1 MGRGHR
7 AELKLWF
14 SIQQAG
20 WNCPNPRKAF
30 RSKAPDQSEQY
41 HPALRPAD

>member
-7 AELKLWF
+7 AEPELRL
-14 SIQQAG
+14 SIQQTG
-20 WNCPNPRKAF
+20 WNRLNPRKAF
-30 RSKAPDQSEQY
+30 RSKAPDSSEQY